1 MLDEIHA
8 VEGMAH
14 HYDDVFRL
22 TFEKLTS
29 PTDDEINRRR
39 HEWFLRSLLL
49 YRLMQKASTNPSING
64 TVVEIWATL
73 ASSGQYLKA
82 LLEHNIIW
90 SEEEKDWFA
99 DLKDEN
105 DGVRYVV
112 NLMVP
117 KHYRADPI
125 FQEIA
130 NCIWEDA
137 RLSPPSANHLIC

>member
-1 MLDEIHA
+1 MSSAACPEVRA
-8 VEGMAH
+8 
-14 HYDDVFRL
+14 
-22 TFEKLTS
+22 
-29 PTDDEINRRR
+29 R